1 MQCLRHKG
9 HILKSFYIHSY
20 ITFSFTGINS
30 YLFPYMGLAGAAL
43 RIKWC
48 MLSYN
53 RLKLLQVPL
62 MKKRIKRQKTSLN
75 RQGSQY
81 LHYSL
86 SISDPD
92 AKKKCKWWYVHVY
105 SGMLT
110 ECSYAARK
118 YEICIFWPDSEA
130 KSLLLIW

>member
-1 MQCLRHKG
+1 MHVIVWPAETLT
-9 HILKSFYIHSY
+9 SP
-20 ITFSFTGINS
+20 INE
-30 YLFPYMGLAGAAL
+30 
-43 RIKWC
+43 
-48 MLSYN
+48 
-53 RLKLLQVPL
+53 
-62 MKKRIKRQKTSLN
+62 KRIKRKKTSLN

-110 ECSYAARK
+110 ECSYAAGK
-118 YEICIFWPDSEA
+118 YETCIFWPDSEA
-130 KSLLLIW
+130 KSLLLIWPEVLALL